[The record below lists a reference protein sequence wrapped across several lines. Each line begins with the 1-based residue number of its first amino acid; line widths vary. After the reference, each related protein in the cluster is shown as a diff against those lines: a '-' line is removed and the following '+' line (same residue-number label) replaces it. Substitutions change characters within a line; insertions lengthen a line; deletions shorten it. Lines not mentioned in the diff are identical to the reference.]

1 MNRLFLNDNT
11 LPVID
16 GKVQLCE
23 ICPCG
28 WGVFTGRKYQ
38 VAPGYSNV
46 EYRFTFQDNGL
57 NFFTA
62 AQPSRVYQY
71 ALQEAWQIESAT
83 RGDFASTNAL
93 IPSGVVF
100 SDDGKHLVVGDGY
113 YGRIRSGELETA
125 WDVTTLAMKSLI
137 SLSYDPG
144 DLFLTA
150 DGKTM
155 FVVYNQ
161 AEIYRYKLSTAWDVS
176 TAEIEYSHNLND
188 EIKGIFFSADGR
200 KLYVLLGEIRKQVWQ
215 YYLPTAW
222 DARTA
227 VYETHSVTLID
238 KTVDFYIDQ
247 SGTRMFLLGEN
258 SGDGHWLY
266 EYSIPAWPGVDHGR
280 AEETFSASSLSM
292 LRTAAAASPSTAC
305 CYAEDTGK
313 RAFPAAPCRGNRII
327 CHKIEGHTS
336 YTKACTP
343 EKCKFYEEG

>member
-46 EYRFTFQDNGL
+46 EYRFTFQDDGL

-83 RGDFASTNAL
+83 RGAFASTNAL
-93 IPSGVVF
+93 IPSGIVF

-125 WDVTTLAMKSLI
+125 WDVTTLTMKNLI
-137 SLSYDPG
+137 NLEYDPG
-144 DLFLTA
+144 DLFLTS

-155 FVVYNQ
+155 FVVYNG
-161 AEIYRYKLSTAWDVS
+161 AEIYRYKLATAWDVS
-176 TAEIEYSHNLND
+176 TAEFEYSSHLND
-188 EIKGIFFSADGR
+188 GIRGIFFSPDGL
-200 KLYVLLGEIRKQVWQ
+200 KLYVLYGDIRKRVWQ

-222 DARTA
+222 DIRTA
-227 VYETHSVTLID
+227 VYETRSVTLID

-258 SGDGHWLY
+258 SGDGWWLY
-266 EYSIPAWPGVDHGR
+266 EYTIPAWPGIDHSI
-280 AEETFSASSLSM
+280 SASSLSM
-292 LRTAAAASPSTAC
+292 LRAAAVPASTSC
-305 CYAEDTGK
+305 RYAEDTGEL
-313 RAFPAAPCRGNRII
+313 AFPAAPCRGNRII

-343 EKCKFYEEG
+343 EKCKYYEES